1 MWEGAGRFSTFEETY
16 MTEAYFELKD
26 VTVGYDGK
34 PLISH
39 IDIEVKRGEVIVLIG
54 PNGAG
59 KSTILKS
66 ITRQLK
72 LVGGNVVLDGDDIYS
87 LSFADMSKHLAV
99 VLTERLKPELM
110 TCYDL
115 VATGRY
121 PYTGRLGI
129 LSAEDHRIV
138 EEALESV
145 HASELADRS
154 FDAISDGQRQRL
166 LLARAFAQEPDII
179 ILDEPTSFLD
189 IRYKLEFLTIL
200 RRMAKE
206 RGIVVIMSL
215 HEIELARKAADR
227 VVCVKGDRI
236 FRIGAPEEVFNDEL
250 IFDLF
255 DINEDAIEPALLEV
269 ARYA

>member
-1 MWEGAGRFSTFEETY
+1 M
-16 MTEAYFELKD
+16 AYFCLKD
-26 VTVGYDGK
+26 VVVGYDGK
-34 PLISH
+34 PLIS
-39 IDIEVKRGEVIVLIG
+39 DINLEVERGEVIVLIG

-66 ITRQLK
+66 ITRHLK
-72 LVGGNVVLDGDDIYS
+72 LVGGEVTLDGEDITRMSY
-87 LSFADMSKHLAV
+87 ADLSKHLAV

-129 LSAEDHRIV
+129 LSDDDKRIV
-138 EEALESV
+138 SECLEAV

-154 FDAISDGQRQRL
+154 FDAISDGQRQRI

-179 ILDEPTSFLD
+179 MLDEPTSFLD

-215 HEIELARKAADR
+215 HEIELAQKAADR
-227 VVCVKGDRI
+227 IICVKGDRI
-236 FRIGAPEEVFNDEL
+236 FRIGTPDEIFNDEMV
-250 IFDLF
+250 FDLF
-255 DINEDAIEPALLEV
+255 DINPDAIDPVLIDI
-269 ARYA
+269 ARY